1 MSIPPE
7 SIQLILETLCEF
19 LLNAED
25 AQIRAKAAES
35 LGRLGLEDAIPILRE
50 AIVRSALMSEFDA
63 QLTLVQLRQRVGLTQ
78 QDLADAIG
86 VTQKT
91 ISIWEKGSVEPK
103 LSLRQTKILMDVL
116 NCTFDELVEATQ
128 P

>member
-1 MSIPPE
+1 
-7 SIQLILETLCEF
+7 
-19 LLNAED
+19 
-25 AQIRAKAAES
+25 
-35 LGRLGLEDAIPILRE
+35 
-50 AIVRSALMSEFDA
+50 MSEFDT
-63 QLTLVQLRQRVGLTQ
+63 QLTLVKLRQKAGLTQ

-116 NCTFDELVEATQ
+116 NCTFEELLEATQ
-128 P
+128 NRL